1 MTIAECASETTCSA
15 KESPCDKSRATA
27 GVSCHADAL
36 PAHSRLLIFRPTRC
50 TERSLSSTVR
60 LIIRL
65 EVMTVISLMRA
76 ACSADNCNVRSGS
89 VVSVVEKRKTSLL
102 SVNRQYELCDPRK
115 LYNVVDS
122 LTVFMMH
129 ILRLTAESAVK

>member
-1 MTIAECASETTCSA
+1 
-15 KESPCDKSRATA
+15 
-27 GVSCHADAL
+27 
-36 PAHSRLLIFRPTRC
+36 
-50 TERSLSSTVR
+50 
-60 LIIRL
+60 
-65 EVMTVISLMRA
+65 MTVISLMRA

-89 VVSVVEKRKTSLL
+89 VVLVVEKRKASLL
-102 SVNRQYELCDPRK
+102 SVNRQYGLCDPRK